1 MELTVLLV
9 PGCPTAAV
17 LRQRLAEVLAGRA
30 DVRVAWREVGDA
42 GEAVRLGM
50 HGSPTLL
57 VNGVDPF
64 VREGEV
70 ASLSCRLPGGVPSAE
85 QLRTVLADG
94 RLAPEAGGQRA
105 VQQAVLRA
113 FARHGR
119 PPTAAELDEAAV
131 PFGVPAGQVLAELA
145 AADYLSLDEGGRIR
159 AAYPFSPTPT
169 GHRVRIAD
177 GPQVWA
183 MCAVDALGIAPMLGR
198 DVEIRS
204 ADPADGREITVTFCG
219 GGAQW
224 QPASAVVLVSTGACS
239 GPAVDACCSSLNFFA
254 DAASARRWARRHPQ
268 VQGRALGQEQAE
280 ALGRETFRP
289 LLG

>member
-85 QLRTVLADG
+85 QLRTVLAEGLADGVVGRGRHG

-145 AADYLSLDEGGRIR
+145 AADYLSLDEG
-159 AAYPFSPTPT
+159 
-169 GHRVRIAD
+169 
-177 GPQVWA
+177 
-183 MCAVDALGIAPMLGR
+183 
-198 DVEIRS
+198 
-204 ADPADGREITVTFCG
+204 ADPRRLSVLADTHRAPGANRGR
-219 GGAQW
+219 
-224 QPASAVVLVSTGACS
+224 PAGVGDVRGRRPGDRAH
-239 GPAVDACCSSLNFFA
+239 
-254 DAASARRWARRHPQ
+254 ARP
-268 VQGRALGQEQAE
+268 
-280 ALGRETFRP
+280 
-289 LLG
+289 